1 MSIQNSTID
10 EGEGYEFENCHD
22 IDDMKQLLDYLERK
36 LQGNLDVPIR
46 WRFESMVKGL
56 KKEIHN
62 EGVK

>member
-10 EGEGYEFENCHD
+10 EGEGYEFDCHD
-22 IDDMKQLLDYLERK
+22 LDDMKQLLSYLERQ

-56 KKEIHN
+56 KEEIHN
-62 EGVK
+62 EEVK